1 MKQLAATALLAIV
14 ALFATS
20 AGQAS
25 AGHRQSL
32 LHSEGTWVFAGLSPA
47 ARANV
52 AADAAATIPSAR
64 PVLDLLD
71 GSIAV
76 DTHALLCGPTGG
88 CSRPEASQGRGWT
101 MHLPANWVS
110 GTDPAQRFLV
120 LHEIGHAA
128 WHLVLRGVDR
138 SAFIAAVQQSLERP
152 AVPAVPA
159 RRPVCPDRRDVR
171 RRVRPL
177 GRRFRGQHQLLRDA
191 VPADVGAVRGRD
203 GRRDGA
209 LVGSTQAVR
218 RASGDAAPPRE

>member
-32 LHSEGTWVFAGLSPA
+32 LHKEGTWTFAGLSPA

-52 AADAAATIPSAR
+52 AADAASTILSAR

-71 GSIAV
+71 GSVAV
-76 DTHALLCGPTGG
+76 GPDALRCGPAGG
-88 CSRPEASQGRGWT
+88 GPRPEASQGRGWT
-101 MHLPANWVS
+101 MHLPADWVS

-128 WHLVLRGVDR
+128 WHLVLRGV
-138 SAFIAAVQQSLERP
+138 
-152 AVPAVPA
+152 
-159 RRPVCPDRRDVR
+159 
-171 RRVRPL
+171 
-177 GRRFRGQHQLLRDA
+177 
-191 VPADVGAVRGRD
+191 
-203 GRRDGA
+203 
-209 LVGSTQAVR
+209 
-218 RASGDAAPPRE
+218 